1 MNARTP
7 CRPGGGA
14 SSPLDTSQQHAL
26 AYTPGMKVLA
36 ALALLVFPAMAAL
49 AAPSVETPTA
59 RVIVAYRD
67 GAALTAAHP
76 WRNSASPGDVRRA
89 SQRRADALTQR
100 AGVALTTGRAI
111 GQRAQVL
118 MARGI
123 DSATLARR
131 LASDPDVAYAVVD
144 HRRRAVALPNDPLL
158 SAGPAVNLQ
167 TRTGG
172 PAVGQWYLR
181 EPTEL
186 FRSATNA
193 QAAWA
198 RSTGAGVVVAV
209 LDTGVLA
216 NHADLV
222 GQVFSGYD
230 FVRDTTY
237 SNDGD
242 GRDADASDP
251 GDWITAT
258 EDASGPY
265 KGCGR
270 QDSSWHGTHVAGII
284 AASTSNGIGM
294 AGLAHGA
301 KVLPVRVLGK
311 CGGYDSDITAGM
323 LWAAGIDQ
331 AGLPGSVTP
340 AKVLNLSLGG
350 EGSCTAAYQDA
361 IASVTGRGAVVVAAA
376 GNSAG
381 RAVGTPANCPG
392 VIGVA
397 GVRHAGSKVGFS
409 DLGPEIAIA
418 APGGNCVNIEPGTPC
433 LYPILTT
440 SNSGLRDPVNGGSV
454 YTDSFD
460 ISVGTSFATPMVA
473 AAAALIL
480 SARPDL
486 SPAQVKAALQVS
498 ARAFPSSG
506 ADNGSD
512 PTPVAQ
518 CQPPSSQEQL
528 QCYCVTG
535 LCGAGLLDVDRALA
549 AAEALSPPQQP
560 VSPPPAGGGGG
571 GALSW
576 PWLLALAAASAGL
589 SARSGRRRLPGA

>member
-1 MNARTP
+1 
-7 CRPGGGA
+7 
-14 SSPLDTSQQHAL
+14 
-26 AYTPGMKVLA
+26 MKI
-36 ALALLVFPAMAAL
+36 LALLGLLLLQALVPAASSAAD
-49 AAPSVETPTA
+49 ASNA
-59 RVIVAYRD
+59 RVIVGYRD
-67 GAALTAAHP
+67 GAALATSYP
-76 WRNSASPGDVRRA
+76 WRPGAPAAEVQA
-89 SQRRADALTQR
+89 AAQRRAQGLARR
-100 AGVALTTGRAI
+100 AGLALTTGRSI

-118 MARGI
+118 TARGV

-131 LASDPDVAYAVVD
+131 LAADPDVAWAVVD
-144 HRRRAVALPNDPLL
+144 HRRRVLTVPSDPLF

-167 TRTGG
+167 TLTGG
-172 PAVGQWYLR
+172 PVVGQWYLR
-181 EPTEL
+181 EPTDL

-216 NHADLV
+216 NHVDLAD
-222 GQVFSGYD
+222 QVLAGYD

-251 GDWITAT
+251 GDWITAA

-265 KGCGR
+265 KDCGQ

-284 AASTSNGIGM
+284 AASTNNGIGM

-331 AGLPGSVTP
+331 AGLPGSATP

-361 IASVTGRGAVVVAAA
+361 LVQVTARGAVVVAAA
-376 GNSAG
+376 GNSVG

-433 LYPILTT
+433 LYPVLTT
-440 SNSGLRDPVNGGSV
+440 SNSGLRGPAAGGSI
-454 YTDSFD
+454 YTDSFN

-473 AAAALIL
+473 ATAALIL
-480 SARPDL
+480 SVRPDL
-486 SPAQVKAALQVS
+486 SPDQVKSALQSS
-498 ARAFPSSG
+498 ARAFPSAG

-512 PTPVAQ
+512 PTPVPQ

-535 LCGAGLLDVDRALA
+535 LCGAGLLDADRALA
-549 AAEALSPPQQP
+549 AAEALLRPPGP
-560 VSPPPAGGGGG
+560 VTPPSADGGG

-576 PWLLALAAASAGL
+576 PWLLALALATALL
-589 SARSGRRRLPGA
+589 SAQSGRRGCAGG

>member
-1 MNARTP
+1 
-7 CRPGGGA
+7 
-14 SSPLDTSQQHAL
+14 
-26 AYTPGMKVLA
+26 MKILA
-36 ALALLVFPAMAAL
+36 ALCLFLLQAVSTAAT
-49 AAPSVETPTA
+49 AAAEPPNA
-59 RVIVAYRD
+59 RVIVGYRD

-76 WRNSASPGDVRRA
+76 WRKGASAADVRRA
-89 SQRRADALTQR
+89 SQQRADALTRR

-131 LASDPDVAYAVVD
+131 LAADPDVAYAVVD
-144 HRRRAVALPNDPLL
+144 QRRRALAVPNDPLF

-167 TRTGG
+167 TLTGG
-172 PAVGQWYLR
+172 PEVGQWYLR
-181 EPTEL
+181 APTDL

-198 RSTGAGVVVAV
+198 KSTGTGVVVAV

-216 NHADLV
+216 NHVDLA
-222 GQVFSGYD
+222 GQVLAGYD
-230 FVRDTTY
+230 FVRDVGTA
-237 SNDGD
+237 NDGD

-251 GDWITAT
+251 GDWITAA

-265 KGCGR
+265 KNCG
-270 QDSSWHGTHVAGII
+270 QGDSSWHGTHVAGIV
-284 AASTSNGIGM
+284 AAATNNGIGM

-323 LWAAGIDQ
+323 LWAAGIEQ

-350 EGSCTAAYQDA
+350 EGACTAAYQDA
-361 IASVTGRGAVVVAAA
+361 IASVTARGVVVVAAA
-376 GNSAG
+376 GNSVG

-392 VIGVA
+392 AIAVA

-433 LYPILTT
+433 LYPLLTT
-440 SNSGLRDPVNGGSV
+440 SNSGLTSPAAGGSN
-454 YTDSFD
+454 YTDSFN

-473 AAAALIL
+473 ATAALIL

-486 SPAQVKAALQVS
+486 SPAQVKAALQSS
-498 ARAFPSSG
+498 ARPFPSTG
-506 ADNGSD
+506 ADNGPSD
-512 PTPVAQ
+512 PTPVGV

-535 LCGAGLLDVDRALA
+535 LCGAGMLDSA
-549 AAEALSPPQQP
+549 AALVVAEAVPRPVVPVTPP
-560 VSPPPAGGGGG
+560 SSGGGGG
-571 GALSW
+571 GAMSW
-576 PWLLALAAASAGL
+576 PWLLALALATALLAL
-589 SARSGRRRLPGA
+589 WARPSTRSVRSSRRP

>member
-1 MNARTP
+1 MKIFAVLV
-7 CRPGGGA
+7 
-14 SSPLDTSQQHAL
+14 SL
-26 AYTPGMKVLA
+26 AAA
-36 ALALLVFPAMAAL
+36 ALANPVAAG
-49 AAPSVETPTA
+49 AGAGAEPTA
-59 RVIVAYRD
+59 RVIVGYRD
-67 GAALTAAHP
+67 GAAVVGAHP
-76 WRNSASPGDVRRA
+76 WRKGAPPQDVRQA
-89 SQRRADALTQR
+89 AQRRADVLARR
-100 AGVALTTGRAI
+100 AGVALSTGRTI
-111 GQRAQVL
+111 GHRAQVV
-118 MARGI
+118 MARGL
-123 DSATLARR
+123 DSASLARQ
-131 LASDPDVAYAVVD
+131 LAADPDVAYAVVD
-144 HRRRAVALPNDPLL
+144 HRRRALTVPNDPLF

-167 TRTGG
+167 TLTGG
-172 PAVGQWYLR
+172 PAGGQWYLR
-181 EPTEL
+181 EPSDL

-193 QAAWA
+193 QAAWV
-198 RSTGAGVVVAV
+198 RSTGSGVVVAV

-216 NHADLV
+216 NHVDLA
-222 GQVFSGYD
+222 GQVLSGYD

-251 GDWITAT
+251 GDWITAA
-258 EDASGPY
+258 EDTSGPY
-265 KGCGR
+265 RNCGQ
-270 QDSSWHGTHVAGII
+270 QDSSWHGTHVAGIV
-284 AASTSNGIGM
+284 AAATNNGIGM

-323 LWAAGIDQ
+323 LWAAGVDQ
-331 AGLPGSVTP
+331 AGLPGSTTP
-340 AKVLNLSLGG
+340 ARVLNLSLGG
-350 EGSCTAAYQDA
+350 DGACTAAYQDA
-361 IASVTGRGAVVVAAA
+361 VSAVTARGVVVVAAA
-376 GNSAG
+376 GNSVG

-418 APGGNCVNIEPGTPC
+418 APGGNCVNIEPGQPC

-440 SNSGLRDPVNGGSV
+440 SNSGLRGPAAGGSK

-473 AAAALIL
+473 ATAALIL

-486 SPAQVKAALQVS
+486 SPAQVKTALQS
-498 ARAFPSSG
+498 GARPFPTSG

-512 PTPVAQ
+512 PAPVGT
-518 CQPPSSQEQL
+518 CQPPSAQEQL

-535 LCGAGLLDVDRALA
+535 LCGAGMLDADRALA
-549 AAEALSPPQQP
+549 AAEALPRAVPPLTP
-560 VSPPPAGGGGG
+560 STPDSGG

-576 PWLLALAAASAGL
+576 PWVLALLVATAGL
-589 SARSGRRRLPGA
+589 SARPRGRRPVRG

>member
-1 MNARTP
+1 MKIF
-7 CRPGGGA
+7 
-14 SSPLDTSQQHAL
+14 AL
-26 AYTPGMKVLA
+26 LA
-36 ALALLVFPAMAAL
+36 ALALQAACAF
-49 AAPSVETPTA
+49 AAVPGDPPTA

-67 GAALTAAHP
+67 GAGLTAAHP
-76 WRNSASPGDVRRA
+76 WRKGASAQEIRRV
-89 SQRRADALTQR
+89 SQKRADALTR
-100 AGVALTTGRAI
+100 RTGVALAAGRSV

-118 MARGI
+118 MARGV
-123 DSATLARR
+123 DSAALARR
-131 LASDPDVAYAVVD
+131 LAADPDVAYAVVD
-144 HRRRAVALPNDPLL
+144 HRRRTLNVPNDPLF

-167 TRTGG
+167 TLTGG
-172 PAVGQWYLR
+172 PVVGQWVLR
-181 EPTEL
+181 EPTDL
-186 FRSATNA
+186 FRSATPA

-216 NHADLV
+216 NHLDLA
-222 GQVFSGYD
+222 GQVLAGYD

-242 GRDADASDP
+242 GRDGDASDP
-251 GDWITAT
+251 GDWITAA

-265 KGCGR
+265 RNCGQ

-284 AASTSNGIGM
+284 AASTNNGIGM

-331 AGLPGSVTP
+331 AGLPGSATP

-361 IASVTGRGAVVVAAA
+361 IASVTARGAVVVAAA
-376 GNSAG
+376 GNSTG

-409 DLGPEIAIA
+409 DLGPEISIA
-418 APGGNCVNIEPGTPC
+418 APGGNCVNIEPGQPC

-440 SNSGLRDPVNGGSV
+440 ANSGLRGPANGGSI
-454 YTDSFD
+454 YTDSFN

-473 AAAALIL
+473 ATAALIL
-480 SARPDL
+480 SVRPDL
-486 SPAQVKAALQVS
+486 SPDQVKSALQSS

-506 ADNGSD
+506 SSNGSD
-512 PTPVAQ
+512 PTPVPQ

-535 LCGAGLLDVDRALA
+535 LCGAGMLDAAAALA
-549 AAEALSPPQQP
+549 AAEALPLAAASD
-560 VSPPPAGGGGG
+560 GG

-576 PWLLALAAASAGL
+576 PWLLALALATGLL
-589 SARSGRRRLPGA
+589 SARPRGRPSVVVG

>member
-1 MNARTP
+1 
-7 CRPGGGA
+7 
-14 SSPLDTSQQHAL
+14 
-26 AYTPGMKVLA
+26 MKIFAV
-36 ALALLVFPAMAAL
+36 LALLVLQAFSVRAAT
-49 AAPSVETPTA
+49 AADPPTA
-59 RVIVAYRD
+59 RVIVGYRD
-67 GAALTAAHP
+67 GAALAAAHP
-76 WRNSASPGDVRRA
+76 WRKGAAATEVQQVA
-89 SQRRADALTQR
+89 QRRADALTRR

-111 GQRAQVL
+111 GQRAQVV
-118 MARGI
+118 MARGV

-131 LASDPDVAYAVVD
+131 LAADPDVAYAVVD
-144 HRRRAVALPNDPLL
+144 QRRRALAVPSDPLF

-167 TRTGG
+167 TLTGG
-172 PAVGQWYLR
+172 PVVGQWYLR
-181 EPTEL
+181 EPTDL

-198 RSTGAGVVVAV
+198 RSTGLGVVVAV

-216 NHADLV
+216 NHVDLA
-222 GQVFSGYD
+222 GQVLSGYD

-251 GDWITAT
+251 GDWVTAA

-265 KGCGR
+265 KGCGAS
-270 QDSSWHGTHVAGII
+270 DSSWHGTHVAGII
-284 AASTSNGIGM
+284 AAATNNGIGM

-331 AGLPGSVTP
+331 AGLVGSATP

-361 IASVTGRGAVVVAAA
+361 ISAVTARGAVVVAAA
-376 GNSAG
+376 GNSVG

-409 DLGPEIAIA
+409 DLGPEIALA
-418 APGGNCVNIEPGTPC
+418 APGGNCVNIEPGQPC

-440 SNSGLRDPVNGGSV
+440 SNSGLRGPAAGGSK

-473 AAAALIL
+473 ATAALIL
-480 SARPDL
+480 SSRPDL
-486 SPAQVKAALQVS
+486 SPAQVKAALQSS
-498 ARAFPSSG
+498 ARAFPTTG
-506 ADNGSD
+506 ADNGAD
-512 PTPVAQ
+512 PAPVGV
-518 CQPPSSQEQL
+518 CQPPSAQDQL

-535 LCGAGLLDVDRALA
+535 LCGAGMLDAERALA
-549 AAEALSPPQQP
+549 AAEALPRPAVP
-560 VSPPPAGGGGG
+560 VTPPAGGGGG
-571 GALSW
+571 GGAMSW
-576 PWLLALAAASAGL
+576 PWLLALVAAAALL
-589 SARSGRRRLPGA
+589 SARPARRRPVGA

>member
-1 MNARTP
+1 
-7 CRPGGGA
+7 
-14 SSPLDTSQQHAL
+14 
-26 AYTPGMKVLA
+26 MKI
-36 ALALLVFPAMAAL
+36 LALLGLLLLQALVPAAAS
-49 AAPSVETPTA
+49 AADASNA
-59 RVIVAYRD
+59 RVIVGYRD
-67 GAALTAAHP
+67 GAALATAHP
-76 WRNSASPGDVRRA
+76 WRPGAPAAEVQA
-89 SQRRADALTQR
+89 AAQRRAQGLARR
-100 AGVALTTGRAI
+100 AGLALTTGRSI

-118 MARGI
+118 TARGV

-131 LASDPDVAYAVVD
+131 LAADPDVAWAVVD
-144 HRRRAVALPNDPLL
+144 HRRRALALPNDPLL

-167 TRTGG
+167 TQTGG
-172 PAVGQWYLR
+172 PVVGQWYLR

-186 FRSATNA
+186 FRSSTNA

-209 LDTGVLA
+209 LDTGVLG
-216 NHADLV
+216 NHADLA
-222 GQVFSGYD
+222 GQVLAGYD
-230 FVRDTTY
+230 FVRDTAY

-242 GRDADASDP
+242 GRDGDASDP
-251 GDWITAT
+251 GDWITAA

-265 KGCGR
+265 KDCGQ

-284 AASTSNGIGM
+284 AASTNNGIGM

-331 AGLPGSVTP
+331 AGLPGSTAP

-350 EGSCTAAYQDA
+350 DGSCTAAYQDA

-376 GNSAG
+376 GNSVG

-440 SNSGLRDPVNGGSV
+440 SNSGLRGPATGGSI
-454 YTDSFD
+454 YTDSFN

-480 SARPDL
+480 AARPDL
-486 SPAQVKAALQVS
+486 SPAQVKSVLQSS

-506 ADNGSD
+506 ADNGAD

-535 LCGAGLLDVDRALA
+535 LCGAGLLDVDRALT
-549 AAEALSPPQQP
+549 AAEALPRPVVPVVPPA
-560 VSPPPAGGGGG
+560 AGGGGG

-576 PWLLALAAASAGL
+576 PWLLALVLATGLL
-589 SARSGRRRLPGA
+589 SARSGRRRLPCA

>member
-1 MNARTP
+1 
-7 CRPGGGA
+7 
-14 SSPLDTSQQHAL
+14 
-26 AYTPGMKVLA
+26 MKTFAVLA
-36 ALALLVFPAMAAL
+36 ALVLQAGSAFAAVPAD
-49 AAPSVETPTA
+49 PPTA

-67 GAALTAAHP
+67 GAGLTAAHP
-76 WRNSASPGDVRRA
+76 WRKGASTDDVRRA
-89 SQRRADALTQR
+89 SQKRADALARR
-100 AGVALTTGRAI
+100 AGVALAAGRPV

-118 MARGI
+118 MARGV
-123 DSATLARR
+123 DSAALARR
-131 LASDPDVAYAVVD
+131 LAADPDVAWAVVD
-144 HRRRAVALPNDPLL
+144 HRRRALTVPNDRLF

-172 PAVGQWYLR
+172 PVVGQWYLR
-181 EPTEL
+181 EPTDL

-216 NHADLV
+216 NHVDLAD
-222 GQVFSGYD
+222 QVLTGYD

-242 GRDADASDP
+242 GRDGDASDP
-251 GDWITAT
+251 GDWITSEEANQ
-258 EDASGPY
+258 SNGPY
-265 KGCGR
+265 FGCSEYDR
-270 QDSSWHGTHVAGII
+270 ITRRYLKQDSSWHGTHVAGII
-284 AASTSNGIGM
+284 AASTNNGIGM

-331 AGLPGSVTP
+331 AGLPGSATP
-340 AKVLNLSLGG
+340 ARVLNLSLGG

-361 IASVTGRGAVVVAAA
+361 VAEVRARGAVVVAAA
-376 GNSAG
+376 GNSTG

-397 GVRHAGSKVGFS
+397 GLRHVGSKVGFS

-418 APGGNCVNIEPGTPC
+418 APGGNCVNIERGQPC
-433 LYPILTT
+433 LYPLLTT
-440 SNSGLRDPVNGGSV
+440 SNSGETSPAAGGSI
-454 YTDSFD
+454 YTDSFN

-473 AAAALIL
+473 ATAALIL
-480 SARPDL
+480 SVRPDL
-486 SPAQVKAALQVS
+486 SPDQVKSALQSS
-498 ARAFPSSG
+498 ARAFPTSG
-506 ADNGSD
+506 ADNGTD

-535 LCGAGLLDVDRALA
+535 LCGAGMLDTGAALA
-549 AAEALSPPQQP
+549 AAEALPLAAAS
-560 VSPPPAGGGGG
+560 GGG

-576 PWLLALAAASAGL
+576 PWLLALALATVLL
-589 SARSGRRRLPGA
+589 SARPRGRSSATA

>member
-1 MNARTP
+1 
-7 CRPGGGA
+7 
-14 SSPLDTSQQHAL
+14 
-26 AYTPGMKVLA
+26 MKI
-36 ALALLVFPAMAAL
+36 LALLAAAL
-49 AAPSVETPTA
+49 LQAVSANAVAAADPPTA
-59 RVIVAYRD
+59 RVIVGYRD
-67 GAALTAAHP
+67 GAALAAAHP
-76 WRNSASPGDVRRA
+76 WRKGASAAEVRLA
-89 SQRRADALTQR
+89 SQRRADALTRR
-100 AGVALTTGRAI
+100 AGVALTTGRAV

-118 MARGI
+118 MARGV

-131 LASDPDVAYAVVD
+131 LAADPDVAYAVVD
-144 HRRRAVALPNDPLL
+144 QRRRALQVPNDPLF

-167 TRTGG
+167 TLTGG
-172 PAVGQWYLR
+172 PVVGQWYLR
-181 EPTEL
+181 APDDL

-198 RSTGAGVVVAV
+198 KSTGVGVVVAV

-216 NHADLV
+216 NHVDLA
-222 GQVFSGYD
+222 GQVLAGYD

-251 GDWITAT
+251 GDWITAG

-265 KGCGR
+265 KDCGQ
-270 QDSSWHGTHVAGII
+270 QDSSWHGTHVAGIV
-284 AASTSNGIGM
+284 AAATNNGIGM

-311 CGGYDSDITAGM
+311 CGGYDSDIQAGM

-350 EGSCTAAYQDA
+350 DGSCTAAYQDTV
-361 IASVTGRGAVVVAAA
+361 ASVTARGAVVVAAA
-376 GNSAG
+376 GNSVG
-381 RAVGTPANCPG
+381 RAVGSPANCPG
-392 VIGVA
+392 IIAVA

-418 APGGNCVNIEPGTPC
+418 APGGNCVNIERGTPC
-433 LYPILTT
+433 LYPILTL
-440 SNSGLRDPVNGGSV
+440 SNSGLRGPAAGGSI

-473 AAAALIL
+473 ATAALIL

-486 SPAQVKAALQVS
+486 TPAQVKSALQTS
-498 ARAFPSSG
+498 ARAFPTSG
-506 ADNGSD
+506 ADNGPND
-512 PTPVAQ
+512 PTPVGV
-518 CQPPSSQEQL
+518 CQPPSSQDQL

-535 LCGAGLLDVDRALA
+535 LCGAGLLDAAAALA
-549 AAEALSPPQQP
+549 AAEAVPRP
-560 VSPPPAGGGGG
+560 VVPVTPPAGGGGG
-571 GALSW
+571 GGAMSW
-576 PWLLALAAASAGL
+576 PWLLALALAAAMLSAG
-589 SARSGRRRLPGA
+589 RRPRRLPARRG

>member
-1 MNARTP
+1 
-7 CRPGGGA
+7 
-14 SSPLDTSQQHAL
+14 
-26 AYTPGMKVLA
+26 MKILA
-36 ALALLVFPAMAAL
+36 ALISLATAVLATPVAA
-49 AAPSVETPTA
+49 AADAGAEHTA
-59 RVIVAYRD
+59 RVIVGYRD
-67 GAALTAAHP
+67 GAAVASAHP
-76 WRNSASPGDVRRA
+76 WRKGAPARDVRQA
-89 SQRRADALTQR
+89 AQRRADALARR

-111 GQRAQVL
+111 GHRAQVV
-118 MARGI
+118 MARGL
-123 DSATLARR
+123 DSASLARQ
-131 LASDPDVAYAVVD
+131 LAADPDVAYAVVD
-144 HRRRAVALPNDPLL
+144 HRRRALTVPNDPLF

-167 TRTGG
+167 TLTGG
-172 PAVGQWYLR
+172 PTVGQWYLR
-181 EPTEL
+181 EPSDL

-193 QAAWA
+193 QAAWS
-198 RSTGAGVVVAV
+198 RSTGNGVVVAV
-209 LDTGVLA
+209 LDTGVLG
-216 NHADLV
+216 NHVDLA
-222 GQVFSGYD
+222 GQVLSGYD

-251 GDWITAT
+251 GDWITAA

-265 KGCGR
+265 KNCGQ
-270 QDSSWHGTHVAGII
+270 QDSSWHGTHVAGIV
-284 AASTSNGIGM
+284 AAATNNGVGM

-323 LWAAGIDQ
+323 LWAAGVDQ
-331 AGLPGSVTP
+331 AGLPGSATP

-350 EGSCTAAYQDA
+350 DGACTAAYQDA
-361 IASVTGRGAVVVAAA
+361 VGAVTARGAVVVAAA
-376 GNSAG
+376 GNSVG

-409 DLGPEIAIA
+409 DLGPEIAVA
-418 APGGNCVNIEPGTPC
+418 APGGNCVNIEPGQPC

-440 SNSGLRDPVNGGSV
+440 SNSGLRGPAAGGSK

-473 AAAALIL
+473 ATAALIL

-486 SPAQVKAALQVS
+486 SPAQVKTALQS
-498 ARAFPSSG
+498 GARPFPTSG

-512 PTPVAQ
+512 PAPVGI
-518 CQPPSSQEQL
+518 CQPPSAQEQL

-535 LCGAGLLDVDRALA
+535 LCGAGMLDADRALA
-549 AAEALSPPQQP
+549 AAEALPRVVPPVTP
-560 VSPPPAGGGGG
+560 SAPDSGG

-576 PWLLALAAASAGL
+576 PWLLALLAATAGL
-589 SARSGRRRLPGA
+589 SARPRGRRPVRG